1 MSAAGVAA
9 RRTRWAARVAVA
21 LGFLAVAVQR
31 FGVTSADG
39 AALSFTVLVLVFVVV
54 WQMFLAKA
62 RIEPVSVALFLAL
75 LIVASLAMI
84 FAPNPMYVSLTSLF
98 LFVTTYSVVLVRGRG
113 SRWDTGAVGVGQ
125 LFLSGATGAAKFGAL
140 LGVLQ
145 FALQRLGAGFFD
157 PLQSFPPQFLIS
169 GYNTY
174 WSLRFQ
180 GGVGEYKPNGIIF
193 LEPAL
198 LSLYSVLG
206 LILVLGRLFGRIE
219 GGTRRSNVFWA
230 IVLAGGLAVSAS
242 TSGVL
247 VLAAAAVPM
256 VFAIR
261 KNRALVILLFVALLA
276 ALGAGAFNSVIAK
289 ANEGFTGRTSSAL
302 RLTLPYEVLAPA
314 WQQHP
319 WFGWGPGAAS
329 KFIEEANIL
338 GLQASTLMKLLVE
351 YGLAGAVVTAVIV
364 AYCLWRSGAPVYL
377 SFGIFAAWLLP
388 AEALLNSTLVLMMLF
403 GLPHWRPGGHSRR
416 KEMPSASSAASA
428 SESVATARQPR

>member
-1 MSAAGVAA
+1 MSAAGVAE

-39 AALSFTVLVLVFVVV
+39 ATLSFTVIVLVMVVV
-54 WQMFLAKA
+54 WQVFSAKA
-62 RIEPVSVALFLAL
+62 RIEPASIALFLAL
-75 LIVASLAMI
+75 TIVASLAMI
-84 FAPNPMYVSLTSLF
+84 FAPNPTYVSLTSFF

-113 SRWDTGAVGVGQ
+113 SQGDTGTVGVGQ

-256 VFAIR
+256 ILSIR
-261 KNRALVILLFVALLA
+261 KNRILVIVLFVALLT

-289 ANEGFTGRTSSAL
+289 ASEGFSGRTSSAL
-302 RLTLPYEVLAPA
+302 RLRFPMRYSRP
-314 WQQHP
+314 
-319 WFGWGPGAAS
+319 PGS
-329 KFIEEANIL
+329 NIP
-338 GLQASTLMKLLVE
+338 GS
-351 YGLAGAVVTAVIV
+351 AGDQEPP
-364 AYCLWRSGAPVYL
+364 RS
-377 SFGIFAAWLLP
+377 S
-388 AEALLNSTLVLMMLF
+388 
-403 GLPHWRPGGHSRR
+403 SRR
-416 KEMPSASSAASA
+416 RTSSAYKPAHS
-428 SESVATARQPR
+428 